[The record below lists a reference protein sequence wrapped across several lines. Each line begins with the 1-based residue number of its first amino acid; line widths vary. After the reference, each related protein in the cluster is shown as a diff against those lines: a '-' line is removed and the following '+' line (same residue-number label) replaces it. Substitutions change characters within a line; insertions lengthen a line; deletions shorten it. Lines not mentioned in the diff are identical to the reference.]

1 MKKGPFLFFTAIICI
16 NTVYTQK
23 IKGKTIDATTLNP
36 ISNVAIQVSKNSGV
50 FSDANGHFSIKNRK
64 TKLVKFSR
72 LGYTSRMLS
81 LDSLKLLNYI
91 VKLRMI
97 NQNLE
102 EVVLNFKELPLE
114 KILKQTKLNLAT
126 NYKTLPLKQAIHYK
140 KSHRATFRKVNFNL
154 DKNSSIT
161 PKKRKL
167 ANKNFTQF
175 SKELRSLNST
185 SYTNYFANFYST
197 NTFFPK
203 HETHYLISKVDSC
216 KGYRSTI
223 KSENFTIETVQNNA
237 IKLVLKHLNSNL
249 TYKVKTG
256 FFKIEDSLSI
266 KKITKE
272 MDLSEKTFSNLQ
284 VNNDMNTSI
293 SQFDVLDINSTTNFL
308 NPQLYTHQLVEIAYF
323 NGIKT
328 FVISFSPRKSKA
340 KFSGNLY
347 INATD
352 FAIQKLSY
360 AYAKGKRGQHL
371 NLKLLFGV
379 KFSEDVKKGMILYKK
394 NVFGKYIIQYAK
406 EETGTSFYVNRSFK
420 FIGNSSER
428 TKIKFSA
435 KLEGSFLTTNE
446 MLISKTEIIDKTIF
460 RSKQK
465 ATQIKYLTPKEYH
478 SSLPKEILVFEEFNK
493 I

>member
-1 MKKGPFLFFTAIICI
+1 MVLLHFFTVLLSI
-16 NTVYTQK
+16 NSAYTQE
-23 IKGKTIDATTLNP
+23 IKGKIIDATSFNP

-50 FSDANGHFSIKNRK
+50 FSDVNGLFYIKEAGTKHVRFSC
-64 TKLVKFSR
+64 

-91 VKLRMI
+91 VKLRI
-97 NQNLE
+97 TNQNLE
-102 EVVLNFKELPLE
+102 EVVLNLKELPIE
-114 KILKQTKLNLAT
+114 KILKKTKLNLAT

-140 KSHRATFRKVNFNL
+140 KSHSATFRKVNFNL
-154 DKNSSIT
+154 DKNSSISR
-161 PKKRKL
+161 KKRKL
-167 ANKNFTQF
+167 ANKSFIQF
-175 SKELRSLNST
+175 SKKLRSLNSI

-216 KGYRSTI
+216 KGFRSTVN
-223 KSENFTIETVQNNA
+223 SENLTLEIVQNNA

-272 MDLSEKTFSNLQ
+272 MDLSENSFSNLQ
-284 VNNDMNTSI
+284 IKNDINTSF
-293 SQFDVLDINSTTNFL
+293 SRFDVLDIKSSTNFL
-308 NPQLYTHQLVEIAYF
+308 NPKLYTHHLVEIAYF

-328 FVISFSPRKSKA
+328 YVISFTPRKSSA
-340 KFSGNLY
+340 KFSGHLY

-352 FAIQKLSY
+352 FAIHKLSY

-379 KFSEDVKKGMILYKK
+379 KFSEDVKKGVILYKK

-446 MLISKTEIIDKTIF
+446 MLISKTEIVDKTIF

-465 ATQIKYLTPKEYH
+465 ATQIKYLTPKEYY
-478 SSLPKEILVFEEFNK
+478 SSLPKEIPVFEGFKK